1 MKNSSTLY
9 VVNVTK
15 CPSSATFSSRVPFY
29 SPFWVCNKYECQGG
43 INRHA
48 IDDDHDELTFSV
60 SSLI

>member
-15 CPSSATFSSRVPFY
+15 CPSSATSQVVYLFTALSGSAI
-29 SPFWVCNKYECQGG
+29 KYECQGG

-48 IDDDHDELTFSV
+48 IGDDHDELTFL